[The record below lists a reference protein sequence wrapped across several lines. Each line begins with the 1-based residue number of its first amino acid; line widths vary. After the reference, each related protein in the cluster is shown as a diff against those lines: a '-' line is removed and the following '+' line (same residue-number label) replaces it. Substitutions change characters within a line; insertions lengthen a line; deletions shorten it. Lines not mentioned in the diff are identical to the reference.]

1 MAKLKHSKF
10 KNTAILFELLVRQIT
25 LEVINGDSVGRAK
38 TILKE
43 FFNKNTELA
52 KELKLYEMLLKEK
65 YKTENRAEKFIDL
78 VCGERTKIN
87 ESKLIREKYDLVKK
101 IKESFDLET
110 FLSSPLT
117 NYREMASIYKI
128 FESSATKSYNVKEK
142 FDAKITLVEHIMN
155 SSPKTMKEEGVSKL
169 LETFSQQDKD
179 LRLLTYKI
187 LVETFNK
194 KYSTALNQKQ
204 KSLLENF
211 INNMTNTTGFVDY
224 YKKELVSTVANLKQI
239 NEKICDRVTK
249 IKLNETI
256 KVLESTKVNKVVSDE
271 SVSMLMLTYEL
282 IKELGDKLNEK

>member
-87 ESKLIREKYDLVKK
+87 ESKLIREKYELVKK

-224 YKKELVSTVANLKQI
+224 YKKELVATVANLKQI
-239 NEKICDRVTK
+239 NEKVCDRVTK

-282 IKELGDKLNEK
+282 IKELKEKI

>member
-25 LEVINGDSVGRAK
+25 LEVINGDSVGKAK

-52 KELKLYEMLLKEK
+52 KELKLYEMLLQEK

>member
-1 MAKLKHSKF
+1 
-10 KNTAILFELLVRQIT
+10 
-25 LEVINGDSVGRAK
+25 
-38 TILKE
+38 
-43 FFNKNTELA
+43 
-52 KELKLYEMLLKEK
+52 
-65 YKTENRAEKFIDL
+65 
-78 VCGERTKIN
+78 
-87 ESKLIREKYDLVKK
+87 
-101 IKESFDLET
+101 
-110 FLSSPLT
+110 
-117 NYREMASIYKI
+117 
-128 FESSATKSYNVKEK
+128 
-142 FDAKITLVEHIMN
+142 
-155 SSPKTMKEEGVSKL
+155 MKEEGVSKL

>member
-25 LEVINGDSVGRAK
+25 LEVINGDSVGKAK

-65 YKTENRAEKFIDL
+65 YKTENRAEKFIDI
-78 VCGERTKIN
+78 VCEERTKIN
-87 ESKLIREKYDLVKK
+87 ESKLIREKYELVKQ
-101 IKESFDLET
+101 IKESFNLET